1 MTYAKYILNFRE
13 VKYMPGRDGTGPLGR
28 GALTGRGLGDCEG
41 SRAGYAGRAFGFGRG
56 RGMRGCGF
64 GRGMG
69 GWTGPGRGYGLR
81 AWYADESGVSGKEA
95 LNEQK
100 NALERQ
106 LEAIQARLDGLS
118 EE

>member
-1 MTYAKYILNFRE
+1 MTYAKYMLNFRE

-41 SRAGYAGRAFGFGRG
+41 GRAGYTGRAFGWTRS
-56 RGMRGCGF
+56 RMRGCGF
-64 GRGMG
+64 GGMG
-69 GWTGPGRGYGLR
+69 GWMARVAAT
-81 AWYADESGVSGKEA
+81 ACVWCTQMKGVSGREA

-100 NALERQ
+100 NVLERQ

>member
-41 SRAGYAGRAFGFGRG
+41 GRAGYTGRAFGFGRG

-69 GWTGPGRGYGLR
+69 GWMGSGRGYGLR
-81 AWYADESGVSGKEA
+81 AWYADESGVSGREA

-100 NALERQ
+100 NVLERQ